1 MNCRVLAHRCA
12 KLVCLLAAIGG
23 SQPVPA
29 DAQQSQTPT
38 AATTAIVKSD
48 SATVFSE
55 MDASS
60 ERTSG
65 LNKGDSVYVD
75 LRMDQGG
82 RSWCGVRPSQQA
94 NRIGF
99 VDCKLLQRVG
109 NLAPLATSDT
119 GASTSSSS
127 RGTAAEIPLPPVRAA
142 LVLNSSGG
150 LGDGNGPDIVV
161 NQGSL
166 ASLNPQQVG
175 IRLKPGE
182 LFTFPLRQPSNG
194 QQLPLYAVAAGPGG
208 QVTVVIFPDGDDW

>member
-1 MNCRVLAHRCA
+1 VP
-12 KLVCLLAAIGG
+12 IG
-23 SQPVPA
+23 
-29 DAQQSQTPT
+29 
-38 AATTAIVKSD
+38 
-48 SATVFSE
+48 E
-55 MDASS
+55 
-60 ERTSG
+60 
-65 LNKGDSVYVD
+65 
-75 LRMDQGG
+75 
-82 RSWCGVRPSQQA
+82 
-94 NRIGF
+94 
-99 VDCKLLQRVG
+99 
-109 NLAPLATSDT
+109 
-119 GASTSSSS
+119 
-127 RGTAAEIPLPPVRAA
+127 TAAEIPLPPVRAA